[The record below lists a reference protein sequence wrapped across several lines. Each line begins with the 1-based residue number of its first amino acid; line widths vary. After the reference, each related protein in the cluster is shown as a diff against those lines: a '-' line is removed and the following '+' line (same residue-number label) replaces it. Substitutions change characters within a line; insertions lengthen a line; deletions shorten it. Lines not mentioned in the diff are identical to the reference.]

1 MRFLTASMSRPPI
14 TVPHSPQTPV
24 RASASVCL
32 PHEIPAFQR
41 RLVVVLTLVRSFGEL
56 HFLSRHLLVG
66 DETEKVCDTV
76 QPGTPLVVRANDEPR
91 CILRIGRFQHQ
102 VARPG
107 VSIPP

>member
-1 MRFLTASMSRPPI
+1 MRFLTPSMSRPPI

-56 HFLSRHLLVG
+56 HFLSRDFLVG
-66 DETEKVCDTV
+66 DETEKVSDTV
-76 QPGTPLVVRANDEPR
+76 QPGTALVVRANDEP
-91 CILRIGRFQHQ
+91 GRVFRVGCFQHQ
-102 VARPG
+102 
-107 VSIPP
+107 